1 MTETSRH
8 RLRRADRA
16 AKLDER
22 TCAMICPVSAGLVGV
37 CLTAISIIQVAIQP
51 HHGRTIADDMLA
63 VDALLFLAAM
73 LSSYFALRIQAHA
86 RLHWLERIAD
96 ATFITGMIVLTIASF
111 VLTYRIGA

>member
-1 MTETSRH
+1 MTEASRH
-8 RLRRADRA
+8 RLRRAGRVA
-16 AKLDER
+16 TLDER

-73 LSSYFALRIQAHA
+73 LSSYFALRMQERT

-96 ATFITGMIVLTIASF
+96 ATFITAMVVLTIASF
-111 VLTYRIGA
+111 VLTYRMQA